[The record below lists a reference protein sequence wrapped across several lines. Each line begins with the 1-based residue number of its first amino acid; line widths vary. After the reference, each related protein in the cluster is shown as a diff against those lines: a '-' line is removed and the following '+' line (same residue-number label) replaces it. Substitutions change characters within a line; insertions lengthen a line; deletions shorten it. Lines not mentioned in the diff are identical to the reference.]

1 MGDSILNGVIERNS
15 SNNRSVKIR
24 KFPRATVDYLQHHV
38 LHIQKQPKYLIIH
51 AGTNDAVKSTST
63 DILNKLLQ
71 LKSFIQ
77 EKLPDAENNFYT
89 NTGTMVKG
97 CSQ

>member
-24 KFPRATVDYLQHHV
+24 KFPGATVNYLQHHV
-38 LHIQKQPKYLIIH
+38 LYIQKQPKYLIIH

-63 DILNKLLQ
+63 DI
-71 LKSFIQ
+71 
-77 EKLPDAENNFYT
+77 
-89 NTGTMVKG
+89 
-97 CSQ
+97 CSS